1 MAEEKKYRRP
11 VYDEIT
17 KVNVNK
23 PEAALLLKWSL
34 EASAAE
40 MRPVSTREIIK
51 RLVNRWSSEN
61 AGEHP
66 TEINGVSK

>member
-1 MAEEKKYRRP
+1 MADEKKYRRP

-23 PEAALLLKWSL
+23 DDAATLLKWSL

-51 RLVNRWSSEN
+51 RLVNKWSSEN

-66 TEINGVSK
+66 TEVNGISE